1 MGFLEAKKGCCDLV
15 VERKGA
21 GRQRSERSWRRVAW
35 AISLRGSGQS
45 RACRGRG
52 HTCALRVG
60 GCRRGEKGLKMWQK
74 KETRKKSKD
83 RIRCKK
89 GYQATKVDGC
99 VQKGGQV
106 RRVKKK
112 GQIVAIPESCSCT
125 PRTALMHIAFPVL
138 SPRFLVASP
147 LCKGRS
153 STASPL
159 RKKCLVITF
168 SAIKADHLFV
178 GYATTI
184 VVLYSK
190 KNGSKTCSTS
200 FEVLGK
206 TAEDQDPVVQRNQ
219 STLTK
224 KEQQHTTFQEDKKV
238 GCDPKNRRV
247 FQGS

>member
-45 RACRGRG
+45 RTCRGRG

-74 KETRKKSKD
+74 KEKRKKSKD

-89 GYQATKVDGC
+89 GYQATKVDGGC

-147 LCKGRS
+147 LCKSRS

-159 RKKCLVITF
+159 RKKCLVIT
-168 SAIKADHLFV
+168 SAIKADYLFV

-190 KNGSKTCSTS
+190 KTARKRAQLHSRSWERLQKT
-200 FEVLGK
+200 
-206 TAEDQDPVVQRNQ
+206 R
-219 STLTK
+219 TLSSN
-224 KEQQHTTFQEDKKV
+224 EINLH
-238 GCDPKNRRV
+238 
-247 FQGS
+247 